1 MVNTIWDFYVDC
13 FMIWLLYK
21 FRCPNRNQPDSC
33 ILYAHDHLQAAAKLK
48 ENLLDQKDEIEND
61 KIKDQIYEYLAY
73 LSKELSNSAQL
84 ESQIGQEFID
94 PAVRETF
101 NTTKIENCTSL
112 TRSEDKS

>member
-33 ILYAHDHLQAAAKLK
+33 ILYAHDHFQAAAKLK

-84 ESQIGQEFID
+84 ESQIG
-94 PAVRETF
+94 
-101 NTTKIENCTSL
+101 
-112 TRSEDKS
+112 